1 MFLIFIFFYLLSR
14 DSLYPFDQ
22 FFFNSFF
29 LSLPVGY
36 MLDINKLFFWG
47 EEGEGEGEV
56 GRERWGG
63 GGGEGEVG
71 RGRWGGRFMKNKQI
85 CVIQFIVVSCLTE

>member
-1 MFLIFIFFYLLSR
+1 
-14 DSLYPFDQ
+14 
-22 FFFNSFF
+22 
-29 LSLPVGY
+29 
-36 MLDINKLFFWG
+36 MLDINKLFFG
-47 EEGEGEGEV
+47 GG
-56 GRERWGG
+56 WGG